1 MSFHHTFTHFCK
13 NIMTKRIIYCLCILF
28 LSACGK
34 DIPVYNTTD
43 QNYSIYLSDST
54 GNIARVTMPD
64 ARIAD
69 NNYYF
74 TVNNDNI
81 NGAVTWMKEFRDN
94 IYLGIPSQYK
104 VIVINK
110 FSFKKVGQFD
120 FSVSQRIPTDM
131 AFVNATNGYIA
142 HENDSTISLVDLY
155 KFTVARSVPSGKNPI
170 AVAAIEQQVF
180 VACKGDNTVCRID
193 SRTNSIVARYSTPP
207 MPALLNNIQDDN
219 VAAEKRRL
227 LLVCQGND
235 AQPASV
241 SLMDINGGITG
252 TQNINLAGGKEIPR
266 AVAITTTDF
275 AFIATQTSVW
285 RYDIRKPETPRRLSP
300 SAAQDIYYNIRR
312 NELIVQRTPNLVQI
326 AQSNDMKVLS
336 SISTTSPVQ
345 ALIEIND

>member
-1 MSFHHTFTHFCK
+1 MAKISLS
-13 NIMTKRIIYCLCILF
+13 IIRPTKTI
-28 LSACGK
+28 
-34 DIPVYNTTD
+34 V
-43 QNYSIYLSDST
+43 YLSDST

-155 KFTVARSVPSGKNPI
+155 TFTVARSVPSGKNPI

-252 TQNINLAGGKEIPR
+252 TQNINLAG
-266 AVAITTTDF
+266 A
-275 AFIATQTSVW
+275 
-285 RYDIRKPETPRRLSP
+285 RKFHVRLP
-300 SAAQDIYYNIRR
+300 
-312 NELIVQRTPNLVQI
+312 
-326 AQSNDMKVLS
+326 
-336 SISTTSPVQ
+336 
-345 ALIEIND
+345 